1 MAEVEGRRGDETA
14 SSSKK
19 RENAGEARALFIEE
33 EGNRSPPT
41 TATEQSQN
49 SICNSNRLK
58 TRQVADAV
66 SRNTTPIGTPVNY
79 ASGMITPAVTSSY
92 YSEAVC

>member
-41 TATEQSQN
+41 TATEQSQKFN
-49 SICNSNRLK
+49 MQFKPSED
-58 TRQVADAV
+58 T
-66 SRNTTPIGTPVNY
+66 
-79 ASGMITPAVTSSY
+79 SGGWRRFT
-92 YSEAVC
+92 